1 MFYTIIKFYKK
12 KNLLYQTPDKN
23 VISIKLKSLTN
34 IIFLLRYNK
43 KSIEIWVKFVFLI
56 WK

>member
-43 KSIEIWVKFVFLI
+43 KSIEI
-56 WK
+56 